1 MKNGILPRH
10 GVVPF
15 CRQIIRNRLEASQIN
30 AVRRCKQTPRQI
42 SRAMPATIAA
52 PFAPSGHD
60 AAGAG
65 AGIAK
70 DELLGSRNWGGKEFF
85 SNV

>member
-15 CRQIIRNRLEASQIN
+15 CRQMNSKPAGSWSNQCRALMQANTA
-30 AVRRCKQTPRQI
+30 PD

-52 PFAPSGHD
+52 PFTPSGHD

-70 DELLGSRNWGGKEFF
+70 DELLGSRNWAG
-85 SNV
+85 